1 METITIAKSEYQE
14 LIDKNKLVNQL
25 EKQAKEFA
33 AKNEEL
39 LNQNNELLSKIKILE
54 EKILDL
60 HRRLFDKKKDQTN
73 NKQIKIGKKSNNN
86 KEGKRGRKP
95 TDKSNIDVTKNYDFA
110 TTPSCPDCNKI
121 MDGMGCNNS
130 YHEDYRVIIQKV
142 KISQAKYI
150 CRDCD
155 VIVVANGNRL
165 PIRKGLPM
173 PRFLAQVVLDKFSN
187 GLPCYRQAQSYG
199 YAHHRYTRQMF
210 NNWIMQAAELASP
223 LLNLML
229 FKMLQS
235 NYLASDETGIVL
247 LNLEGKNPGSKGYM
261 CVLKQHGENFNFV
274 YCWVIRSRKQGV
286 INDKL
291 KHFKGYLQ
299 SDGLNFY
306 FKLKN
311 MEGITLT
318 NCWAHARRK
327 FIEIVKLSNTP
338 TEGIASNIVEKI
350 DLLYD
355 IDRKTKGLNL
365 AEILKSRKE
374 CSVPI
379 LTELKTYLESNLKTT
394 PPKSK
399 LGIAINY
406 VLNRWEEL
414 TVYTKDAK
422 LDIDNNHTERCIKYI
437 VIGRKGWLFADN
449 IDSANKLGILYSL
462 IISCKINNINP
473 RTYLEYIFT
482 QMPYINKNNLQEVEQ
497 LLPDRFNTDKRF
509 DQEYLERRGIIEK
522 TIYHQD
528 NNINLH
534 SSKVA

>member
-1 METITIAKSEYQE
+1 
-14 LIDKNKLVNQL
+14 
-25 EKQAKEFA
+25 
-33 AKNEEL
+33 
-39 LNQNNELLSKIKILE
+39 
-54 EKILDL
+54 
-60 HRRLFDKKKDQTN
+60 
-73 NKQIKIGKKSNNN
+73 
-86 KEGKRGRKP
+86 
-95 TDKSNIDVTKNYDFA
+95 
-110 TTPSCPDCNKI
+110 
-121 MDGMGCNNS
+121 MDSMGCNNS
-130 YHEDYRVIIQKV
+130 YHEDYQVIIQKV
-142 KISQAKYI
+142 KISQAKYV

-155 VIVVANGNRL
+155 IIVVANGNRL

-173 PRFLAQVVLDKFSN
+173 PRLLAQVVLDKFSN
-187 GLPCYRQAQSYG
+187 GLPCYRQAQNYG

-247 LNLEGKNPGSKGYM
+247 LNFEGKKPGSKGYM

-327 FIEIVKLSNTP
+327 FIEIIKLSNTTP
-338 TEGIASNIVEKI
+338 EGVASNIVEKI

-355 IDRKTKGLNL
+355 IERKTKNLSL
-365 AEILKSRKE
+365 AEILKLRKE
-374 CSVPI
+374 RSVPI
-379 LTELKTYLESNLKTT
+379 LAELKIYLENNLKTT

-406 VLNRWEEL
+406 VLSRWEEL

-473 RTYLEYIFT
+473 RAYLEYIFT
-482 QMPYINKNNLQEVEQ
+482 QMPYINKNNLQEMEQ
-497 LLPDRFNTDKRF
+497 LLPDRFNLEKRF

-522 TIYHQD
+522 IIYHQD